1 MGRAMM
7 RLGRKYQNG
16 RLVKA
21 GKALLDQAN
30 NSPEVQ
36 NHPSSPNDAGLLKP
50 IRDWDEEVLDAALG
64 NWPKP
69 TAKA

>member
-1 MGRAMM
+1 M
-7 RLGRKYQNG
+7 
-16 RLVKA
+16 KA

-50 IRDWDEEVLDAALG
+50 IRDWDDEVLDAALR